1 MSNSFYRAFEDRH
14 RGSRELIKSRLT
26 AYLPFLVPLTTS
38 RTPSALDLGCG
49 RGEWLELLGES
60 GFAARGVDLDEG
72 MLAACRERGLDVAT
86 QDALA
91 SLRAQ
96 PDASLSL
103 VSAFHLVEH
112 IPFESVQELIAEALR
127 VLEPGGLLVM
137 ETPNPENLVVATSGF
152 YMDPSHLRPIP
163 PLLLEFVVEFGGF
176 ARHRVVRL
184 QESPQLHGTAPLE
197 LMNVLNGVS
206 PDYSVVAQKA
216 ADLTVTTPFDT
227 AFAASYGLDL
237 ATLAQ
242 RYQAQQDGQRRET
255 DSALFQL
262 SERVA
267 AAEVSAGGLF
277 QRTLETISEAQAAT
291 KLIQAELHSV
301 QQRERALEASIHAQ
315 ALHDAEARAAAYLGQ
330 AQEAGA
336 RALHADQRA
345 LEAERLAAEHAA
357 LAERSADEVRQLIDE
372 QARQAEA
379 MARQFAEESEQKVVE
394 ATRQAET
401 RIQELQQQLE
411 RRAEQRVQEAQQQ
424 VERRVQEVQ
433 QQVERRADRR
443 LQEAQQ
449 AEQEAKA
456 SLLQCEQQFTELKTY
471 ADNSAQAHLVA
482 DAHAQHLQWQLN
494 EMTLR
499 LLAAEQQVRDVFAS
513 SSWRV
518 MRPARAAMTLL
529 RRPLGKADV
538 DRMVAAREEARA
550 RDLLMPLVRTLVRRP
565 AVRALAVRV
574 LAHFPALDK
583 RLRALAQ
590 RSREAAAP
598 PPAPAPL
605 PVAAPAPLPALP
617 GQPPAVPAPLMSRS
631 AQNVFA
637 QLQRHVH
644 SDDHTET

>member
-1 MSNSFYRAFEDRH
+1 MSDSFYRAFEDRH
-14 RGSRELIKSRLT
+14 RGSRELIKSRLA
-26 AYLPFLVPLTTS
+26 AYLPFLVPLTAA

-72 MLAACRERGLDVAT
+72 MLQACRERGLDVAT
-86 QDALA
+86 EDALA

-112 IPFESVQELIAEALR
+112 IPFESVQELIVEALR
-127 VLEPGGLLVM
+127 VLEPGGLLIM

-152 YMDPSHLRPIP
+152 YMDPSHLRPLP

-184 QESPQLHGTAPLE
+184 QESPQLHSGAPLE
-197 LMNVLNGVS
+197 LMNVLNGAS

-216 ADLTVTTPFDT
+216 AELAVTGPFDT
-227 AFAASYGLDL
+227 AFNATYGLDL

-242 RYQAQQDGQRRET
+242 RYQAQQDGLRRET
-255 DSALFQL
+255 DSTLVQL
-262 SERVA
+262 SERIA

-291 KLIQAELHSV
+291 KLVQAELYSV
-301 QQRERALEASIHAQ
+301 QQRERALEASAHAQ
-315 ALHDAEARAAAYLGQ
+315 ALREAEARAASYLSQ

-345 LEAERLAAEHAA
+345 MEAEHLAAENAA
-357 LAERSADEVRQLIDE
+357 LAERRADEVRQLIEE

-379 MARQFAEESEQKVVE
+379 MASHYAQES
-394 ATRQAET
+394 
-401 RIQELQQQLE
+401 E
-411 RRAEQRVQEAQQQ
+411 RRAEERVLEVQRQ
-424 VERRVQEVQ
+424 VERRVQEVE

-443 LQEAQQ
+443 LQEALQ
-449 AEQEAKA
+449 AAEGAKAQLLRTEQEFEAVKR
-456 SLLQCEQQFTELKTY
+456 Y
-471 ADNSAQAHLVA
+471 ADNSAQAHQVA

-494 EMTLR
+494 EMTVR

-513 SSWRV
+513 SSWRM

-538 DRMVAAREEARA
+538 ERMVAARENARARAGA
-550 RDLLMPLVRTLVRRP
+550 RDLLLPFVRTLARRP
-565 AVRALAVRV
+565 AVRALAVRA
-574 LAHFPALDK
+574 LAYFPALDK
-583 RLRALAQ
+583 RLRAMAQ
-590 RSREAAAP
+590 RSREAAA
-598 PPAPAPL
+598 AAAAAASS
-605 PVAAPAPLPALP
+605 AAPAALPLAAPAQPALP
-617 GQPPAVPAPLMSRS
+617 GQAPAAPAPLMSRS

-637 QLQRHVH
+637 QLQRRIQ

>member
-1 MSNSFYRAFEDRH
+1 MSTAFYRAFEDRH

-26 AYLPFLVPLTTS
+26 AYLPFLVPLMAS

-49 RGEWLELLGES
+49 RGEWLELLGET
-60 GFAARGVDLDEG
+60 GFVARGVDLDEG
-72 MLAACRERGLDVAT
+72 MLEACRERGLNVTT

-112 IPFESVQELIAEALR
+112 IPFEAVQELIAEALR

-163 PLLLEFVVEFGGF
+163 PQLLEFVVEFGGF

-216 ADLTVTTPFDT
+216 AELTVTAPFDT
-227 AFAASYGLDL
+227 AFAADYGLDL
-237 ATLAQ
+237 YTLAQ
-242 RYQAQQDGQRRET
+242 RYQSQRDGQRRDTET
-255 DSALFQL
+255 ALAHL
-262 SERVA
+262 ADRVA
-267 AAEVSAGGLF
+267 AAEMNASGLF

-291 KLIQAELHSV
+291 KLVQAELYSA
-301 QQRERALEASIHAQ
+301 QQRERALEASAHAQ
-315 ALHDAEARAAAYLGQ
+315 ALREAEARAASYLSQ

-345 LEAERLAAEHAA
+345 LEAEHLAAENAA
-357 LAERSADEVRQLIDE
+357 LAERRADEVRQLIEE

-379 MARQFAEESEQKVVE
+379 MANQFAQEFEQKIVE
-394 ATRQAET
+394 SVRQAE
-401 RIQELQQQLE
+401 QQ
-411 RRAEQRVQEAQQQ
+411 AEQRVQEARQQ

-433 QQVERRADRR
+433 QQVERRADR
-443 LQEAQQ
+443 LLLEAQRG
-449 AEQEAKA
+449 EQEAKEQ
-456 SLLQCEQQFTELKTY
+456 LLRTEQQLAELKRY
-471 ADNSAQAHLVA
+471 ADNSAQAHVVA
-482 DAHAQHLQWQLN
+482 DTHAQHLQWQLN
-494 EMTLR
+494 EMTVR
-499 LLAAEQQVRDVFAS
+499 LLATEQQVRDVFAS
-513 SSWRV
+513 SSWR
-518 MRPARAAMTLL
+518 MTRPARAAMTLL

-538 DRMVAAREEARA
+538 ARMVEAREKARA
-550 RDLLMPLVRTLVRRP
+550 GNLLMPLVRTLVRRP
-565 AVRALAVRV
+565 AVRAFAVRA

-583 RLRALAQ
+583 RLRSMAQ
-590 RSREAAAP
+590 RSREIAAL
-598 PPAPAPL
+598 PPAPALL
-605 PVAAPAPLPALP
+605 PVAAAPAHLELP
-617 GQPPAVPAPLMSRS
+617 GQPPIAPAPLMSRS

-637 QLQRHVH
+637 QLQRRVL
-644 SDDHTET
+644 SDDHTEI